1 MAPIVLT
8 LIQALLLLLLYLFV
22 ARAVRAIV
30 RDLRAAT
37 APAPT
42 SSGPAHAAQA
52 PPAAAPVGRGGGRG
66 QPTELV
72 VHSPEGRSRVVSL
85 NSTGDIVLG
94 RGRNTTVALD
104 DTYASERHAR
114 IYRDRGE
121 WVVADLGST
130 NGTFLNRSRVTRP
143 TRISPGDQ
151 VGIGQT
157 TVEVRS

>member
-1 MAPIVLT
+1 MTPIVLT

-22 ARAVRAIV
+22 ARAVRAV
-30 RDLRAAT
+30 LRDLRAAT

-42 SSGPAHAAQA
+42 SPGAASGAPA
-52 PPAAAPVGRGGGRG
+52 PPVQSRDAGARG

-85 NSTGDIVLG
+85 NSAGDIVLG
-94 RGRNTTVALD
+94 RGRNTTVALGD
-104 DTYASERHAR
+104 SYASERHAR

-121 WVVADLGST
+121 WLVADLGST
-130 NGTFLNRSRVTRP
+130 NGTFLNQSRVTRP
-143 TRISPGDQ
+143 TRLSPGDQ

>member
-1 MAPIVLT
+1 MTPIVLT

-30 RDLRAAT
+30 RDLRTAT

-42 SSGPAHAAQA
+42 SSGSAHA
-52 PPAAAPVGRGGGRG
+52 PAAPAAQSRDTGARG

-72 VHSPEGRSRVVSL
+72 VHSPEGQTRVVSL

-94 RGRNTTVALD
+94 RGRNTTVALGD
-104 DTYASERHAR
+104 SYASDRHAR

-121 WVVADLGST
+121 WLVADLGST

-143 TRISPGDQ
+143 MRLSPGDQ